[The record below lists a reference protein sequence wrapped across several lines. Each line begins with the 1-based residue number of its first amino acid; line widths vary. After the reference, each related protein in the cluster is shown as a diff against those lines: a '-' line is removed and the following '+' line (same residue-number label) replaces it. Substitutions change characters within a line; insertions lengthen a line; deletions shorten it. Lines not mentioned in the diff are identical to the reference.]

1 MASLLLSAGAGA
13 DQHWVPPR
21 SDYPDR

>member
-1 MASLLLSAGAGA
+1 MASLLLSAGAGV